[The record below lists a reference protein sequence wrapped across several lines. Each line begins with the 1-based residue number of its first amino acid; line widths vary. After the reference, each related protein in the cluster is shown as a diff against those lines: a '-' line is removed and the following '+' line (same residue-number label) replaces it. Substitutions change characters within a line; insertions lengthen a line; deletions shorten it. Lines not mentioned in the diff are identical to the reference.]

1 MNWVI
6 GLILVAIIVG
16 VVLSYLAHAA
26 QDEKRIRERARAAIL
41 RYEQVDE
48 FRLLDIQIAEAF
60 RLYVSME
67 WQKNYR
73 QPTGIPRTNY
83 DHRAPANEKYRESIP
98 YYSTKQSDYAEF
110 ERYPMVTSLRSYF
123 LKLLVQEGLDEN
135 SATLEQKC
143 KIWLKAKTGKPS
155 NRS

>member
-1 MNWVI
+1 M
-6 GLILVAIIVG
+6 
-16 VVLSYLAHAA
+16 
-26 QDEKRIRERARAAIL
+26 D
-41 RYEQVDE
+41 
-48 FRLLDIQIAEAF
+48 
-60 RLYVSME
+60 

-83 DHRAPANEKYRESIP
+83 DHRAPANERHRESIP

-110 ERYPMVTSLRSYF
+110 EKYPMVTSLRIYF
-123 LKLLVQEGLDEN
+123 LKILVQEGLDET

-143 KIWLKAKTGKPS
+143 RVWLKAKAGKLS